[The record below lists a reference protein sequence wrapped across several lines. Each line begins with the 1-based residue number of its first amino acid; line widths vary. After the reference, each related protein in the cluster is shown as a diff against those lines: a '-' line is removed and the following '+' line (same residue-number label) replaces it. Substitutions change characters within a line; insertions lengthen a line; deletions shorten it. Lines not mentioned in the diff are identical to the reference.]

1 MSTEVVL
8 KGFFAGLFS
17 LAFAWS
23 VFSRYDKEIGS
34 ETKPEGGQRYL
45 PLVFGALLP
54 IFFLILLILGSHF
67 YGVQDT
73 LKMILSMC
81 FRIFLHL
88 CVYYVILSLLLPF
101 LRRHIS
107 ARACAMLWLIPNYL
121 YITEMSYMEV
131 PEPLLVIHASSKV
144 VGILFTVWSLGFL
157 GVFLWKVIEHLAF
170 RYKVLRNAEPVKDIR
185 ILDIFQLEIE
195 DAGMVKPKPKFKL
208 VTSPDVVTPLTIG
221 LFKRST
227 RVILPDKSYSDEEL
241 KLIFRHELIHI
252 GREDSWSKF
261 FMMFCTAMCWFNPLM
276 WIAMKKSAEDTELSC
291 DETVLLE
298 ADEDTRKQY
307 ANLILKSAGNDR
319 GFTTCLSAS
328 ASSMRYRLKSIV
340 TPGKK
345 RSGALIVGLM
355 FFVLCMTSGYV
366 ALAYGEETG
375 AETVFRNYE
384 LSSFVADDITVT
396 GGVYDSKLDNIDA
409 EALTAYIAGL
419 RTQEMTGNYSYS
431 GDDREVSIWYN
442 TPYGVVL
449 LDLHSSYVRVF
460 YLSDEEDRS
469 YIYHLPDG
477 TDWKYVDSIVPPL
490 PVAEVILS
498 DGTKYGGSDL
508 TATVTKLSI
517 TNDNGTTILKDR
529 VLGPHDGTGIFGSLD
544 YETATVNFSMP
555 LFSPAELLIESWDY
569 KTSYT
574 ISQTDLGEAF
584 TFEMPDYPA
593 HFTLTA
599 TFQGE
604 NGVYETT
611 FFFNVGDMDSN

>member
-34 ETKPEGGQRYL
+34 ESKPEGGQRYL

-54 IFFLILLILGSHF
+54 IFFLILVVLGSHL
-67 YGVQDT
+67 YGIQDT
-73 LKMILSMC
+73 LKMVLAMC

-88 CVYYVILSLLLPF
+88 CVYYVILGLLLPLF
-101 LRRHIS
+101 RRHIS
-107 ARACAMLWLIPNYL
+107 SRACAMLWLIPNYL
-121 YITEMSYMEV
+121 YITEMSYMEL
-131 PEPLLVIHASSKV
+131 PEPLLVIHASSRV
-144 VGILFTVWSLGFL
+144 VSILFALWIVGFL
-157 GVFLWKVIEHLAF
+157 SVFLWKIGEHLVF
-170 RYKVLRNAEPVKDIR
+170 RRKILRNAKPVTDKR
-185 ILDIFQLEIE
+185 ILEIFQEQIE

-208 VTSPDVVTPLTIG
+208 VTSPDVATPLTIG

-227 RVILPDKSYSDEEL
+227 RVILPNNAYTDQEL

-291 DETVLLE
+291 DETVLLD
-298 ADEDTRKQY
+298 ADDDTRKKY
-307 ANLILKSAGNDR
+307 ANLILNTAGSDR
-319 GFTTCLSAS
+319 GFTTCLSAF

-340 TPGKK
+340 SPGKK
-345 RSGALIVGLM
+345 HSGALIVGLM
-355 FFVLCMTSGYV
+355 FFILCMTSGYV

-384 LSSFVADDITVT
+384 LSNFVADGITVS
-396 GGVYDSKLDNIDA
+396 GGQYDSKLDSIEA

-419 RTQEMTGNYSYS
+419 QTQEMTGNYSFS
-431 GDDREVSIWYN
+431 KDDREVSIWYD

-449 LDLHSSYVRVF
+449 LDLHSNHVRVF

-477 TDWKYVDSIVPPL
+477 TDWEYVDSIVPPL

-498 DGTKYGGSDL
+498 DGTQYGGSFL

-517 TNDNGTTILKDR
+517 TNENGTKELKDR
-529 VLGPHDGTGIFGSLD
+529 VLGPHEGSGIFGSLD
-544 YETATVNFSMP
+544 YESGTIKFSMP
-555 LFSPAELLIESWDY
+555 LVSPAELLIESWDY

-574 ISQTDLGEAF
+574 ISQTDLGDAF
-584 TFEMPDYPA
+584 VFEMPDYPA

-604 NGVYETT
+604 NWVYETT
-611 FFFNVGDMDSN
+611 FFFNVGDMYSN

>member
-34 ETKPEGGQRYL
+34 ESKPEGGQRYL

-54 IFFLILLILGSHF
+54 VFLLILVIMGSHF

-73 LKMILSMC
+73 LKMMLSMC

-88 CVYYVILSLLLPF
+88 CVYYVILGLLLPLF
-101 LRRHIS
+101 RRHIS

-121 YITEMSYMEV
+121 YITEMSYMEL
-131 PEPLLVIHASSKV
+131 PEPLLVIHASSRV
-144 VGILFTVWSLGFL
+144 VSILFALWIVGFL
-157 GVFLWKVIEHLAF
+157 SVFLWKIGEHLVF
-170 RYKVLRNAEPVKDIR
+170 RRKILRNAKPVTDKR
-185 ILDIFQLEIE
+185 ILEIFQGQIE

-208 VTSPDVVTPLTIG
+208 ITSPDAVTPLTIG

-227 RVILPDKSYSDEEL
+227 RVILPNNAYTDQEL

-291 DETVLLE
+291 DETVLLD
-298 ADEDTRKQY
+298 ADDDTRKKY
-307 ANLILKSAGNDR
+307 ANLILNTAGNDR

-340 TPGKK
+340 SPGKK
-345 RSGALIVGLM
+345 HSGALIVGLM
-355 FFVLCMTSGYV
+355 FFILCMTSGYV

-384 LSSFVADDITVT
+384 LSSFVADDITVS
-396 GGVYDSKLDNIDA
+396 GGQYDGKLDNIDA
-409 EALTAYIAGL
+409 EALTAYITGL
-419 RTQEMTGNYSYS
+419 RTQEMTGNYSFS
-431 GDDREVSIWYN
+431 NDDREVSIWYN

-449 LDLHSSYVRVF
+449 LDLHSNHVRVF

-469 YIYHLPDG
+469 YIYHLRDG
-477 TDWKYVDSIVPPL
+477 TDWEYVDSIVPPL

-498 DGTKYGGSDL
+498 DGTQYGGSDL

-517 TNDNGTTILKDR
+517 RNDNGTKLLKNR
-529 VLGPHDGTGIFGSLD
+529 ELGPHEGSGIFGSLD
-544 YETATVNFSMP
+544 YESATINFSMP
-555 LFSPAELLIESWDY
+555 LVSPAELLIESWDY

-574 ISQTDLGEAF
+574 ISQNDLGNAF
-584 TFEMPDYPA
+584 TFEMPAYPA

>member
-34 ETKPEGGQRYL
+34 ESKPEGGQRYL

-54 IFFLILLILGSHF
+54 IFFLILVVLGSHL
-67 YGVQDT
+67 YGIQDT
-73 LKMILSMC
+73 LKMVLAMC

-88 CVYYVILSLLLPF
+88 CVYYVILGLLLPLF
-101 LRRHIS
+101 RRHIS

-121 YITEMSYMEV
+121 YITEMSYMEL
-131 PEPLLVIHASSKV
+131 PEPLLVIHASSRV
-144 VGILFTVWSLGFL
+144 VSILFALWIIGFL
-157 GVFLWKVIEHLAF
+157 SVFLWKIGEHLVF
-170 RYKVLRNAEPVKDIR
+170 RRKILRNAKPVTDKR
-185 ILDIFQLEIE
+185 ILEIFQGQIE
-195 DAGMVKPKPKFKL
+195 DARMVKPKPKFKL
-208 VTSPDVVTPLTIG
+208 ITSPDAVTPLTIG

-227 RVILPDKSYSDEEL
+227 RVILPTNTYTDEEL

-291 DETVLLE
+291 DETVLLD
-298 ADEDTRKQY
+298 ADDDTRKKY
-307 ANLILKSAGNDR
+307 ANLILNTAGNDR

-340 TPGKK
+340 SPGKK
-345 RSGALIVGLM
+345 HSGALIVGLM
-355 FFVLCMTSGYV
+355 FFILCMTSGYV

-384 LSSFVADDITVT
+384 LSSFVADDITVS
-396 GGVYDSKLDNIDA
+396 GGQYDSKLDNIDA

-419 RTQEMTGNYSYS
+419 RTQEMTGNYSFS
-431 GDDREVSIWYN
+431 NDDREVSIWYN

-449 LDLHSSYVRVF
+449 LDLHSNHVRVF

-477 TDWKYVDSIVPPL
+477 TDWDYVDSIVPPI

-498 DGTKYGGSDL
+498 DGTQYGGSDL

-517 TNDNGTTILKDR
+517 TNDNGTKELKDR
-529 VLGPHDGTGIFGSLD
+529 VLGPHEGSGIFGSLD
-544 YETATVNFSMP
+544 FESATINFSMP
-555 LFSPAELLIESWDY
+555 LVSPAELLIESWDY

-574 ISQTDLGEAF
+574 ISQTDLGDAF
-584 TFEMPDYPA
+584 AFDMPDYPA

-599 TFQGE
+599 TFQRE

-611 FFFNVGDMDSN
+611 FFFNVGDMYSN

>member
-34 ETKPEGGQRYL
+34 ESKPEGGQRYL

-54 IFFLILLILGSHF
+54 IFFLILVVLGSHF
-67 YGVQDT
+67 YGIQDT
-73 LKMILSMC
+73 LKMVLAMC

-88 CVYYVILSLLLPF
+88 CVYYVILGLLLPLF
-101 LRRHIS
+101 RRHIS

-121 YITEMSYMEV
+121 YITEMSYMEL
-131 PEPLLVIHASSKV
+131 PEPLLVIHASSRV
-144 VGILFTVWSLGFL
+144 VCILFALWIVGFL
-157 GVFLWKVIEHLAF
+157 SVFLWKIGEHLVF
-170 RYKVLRNAEPVKDIR
+170 RRKILRNAKPVTDKR
-185 ILDIFQLEIE
+185 ILEIFQEQIE

-208 VTSPDVVTPLTIG
+208 ITSPDAVTPLTIG

-227 RVILPDKSYSDEEL
+227 RVILPTNTYTDEEL

-291 DETVLLE
+291 DETVLLD
-298 ADEDTRKQY
+298 ADDDTRKKY
-307 ANLILKSAGNDR
+307 ANLILNTAGNER

-340 TPGKK
+340 SPGKK
-345 RSGALIVGLM
+345 HSGALIVGLM

-384 LSSFVADDITVT
+384 LSNFVADGITVS
-396 GGVYDSKLDNIDA
+396 GGQYDSKLDNIDA

-419 RTQEMTGNYSYS
+419 RTQEMTGNYSFS
-431 GDDREVSIWYN
+431 NDDREVSIWYN
-442 TPYGVVL
+442 TPYGVVI
-449 LDLHSSYVRVF
+449 LDLHSNHVRVF

-477 TDWKYVDSIVPPL
+477 TDWDYVDSIVPPL

-498 DGTKYGGSDL
+498 DGTQYGGSDL

-517 TNDNGTTILKDR
+517 TNDNGTK
-529 VLGPHDGTGIFGSLD
+529 
-544 YETATVNFSMP
+544 E
-555 LFSPAELLIESWDY
+555 
-569 KTSYT
+569 
-574 ISQTDLGEAF
+574 
-584 TFEMPDYPA
+584 
-593 HFTLTA
+593 
-599 TFQGE
+599 
-604 NGVYETT
+604 
-611 FFFNVGDMDSN
+611 

>member
-1 MSTEVVL
+1 
-8 KGFFAGLFS
+8 
-17 LAFAWS
+17 
-23 VFSRYDKEIGS
+23 VF
-34 ETKPEGGQRYL
+34 L
-45 PLVFGALLP
+45 
-54 IFFLILLILGSHF
+54 LILVILGSHF
-67 YGVQDT
+67 YGIQDT
-73 LKMILSMC
+73 LKMVLAMC

-88 CVYYVILSLLLPF
+88 CVYYVILGLLLPLF
-101 LRRHIS
+101 RRHIS

-121 YITEMSYMEV
+121 YITEMSYMEL
-131 PEPLLVIHASSKV
+131 PEPLLVIHASSRV
-144 VGILFTVWSLGFL
+144 VSILFALWIVGFL
-157 GVFLWKVIEHLAF
+157 SVFLWKIGEHLVF
-170 RYKVLRNAEPVKDIR
+170 RRKILRNAKPVTDKR
-185 ILDIFQLEIE
+185 ILEIFQKQIE

-208 VTSPDVVTPLTIG
+208 ITSPDAVTPLTIG

-227 RVILPDKSYSDEEL
+227 RVILPTNTYTDEEL

-291 DETVLLE
+291 DETVLLD
-298 ADEDTRKQY
+298 ADDDTRKKY
-307 ANLILKSAGNDR
+307 ANLILKTAGNDR

-340 TPGKK
+340 SPGKK
-345 RSGALIVGLM
+345 HSGALIVGLM
-355 FFVLCMTSGYV
+355 FFILCMTSGYV

-384 LSSFVADDITVT
+384 LSSFVADDITVS
-396 GGVYDSKLDNIDA
+396 GGQYDSKLDNIDA

-419 RTQEMTGNYSYS
+419 QTQEMTGNYSFS
-431 GDDREVSIWYN
+431 KDDREVSIWYD

-449 LDLHSSYVRVF
+449 LDLHSNHVRVF

-477 TDWKYVDSIVPPL
+477 TDWEYVDSIVPPL

-498 DGTKYGGSDL
+498 DGTQYGGSDL

-517 TNDNGTTILKDR
+517 TNDNVTTVLKDR
-529 VLGPHDGTGIFGSLD
+529 VLGPHEGSGIFGSLD
-544 YETATVNFSMP
+544 YESATINFSMP
-555 LFSPAELLIESWDY
+555 LVSPAELLIESWDY

-574 ISQTDLGEAF
+574 ITQTDLGNAF
-584 TFEMPDYPA
+584 AFEMPDFPA

-611 FFFNVGDMDSN
+611 FFFNVGDMNSN

>member
-1 MSTEVVL
+1 M
-8 KGFFAGLFS
+8 
-17 LAFAWS
+17 
-23 VFSRYDKEIGS
+23 
-34 ETKPEGGQRYL
+34 
-45 PLVFGALLP
+45 
-54 IFFLILLILGSHF
+54 
-67 YGVQDT
+67 
-73 LKMILSMC
+73 MLSMC

-88 CVYYVILSLLLPF
+88 CVYYVILGLLLPLF
-101 LRRHIS
+101 RRHIS

-121 YITEMSYMEV
+121 YITEMSYMEL
-131 PEPLLVIHASSKV
+131 PEPLLVIHASSRV
-144 VGILFTVWSLGFL
+144 VSILFALWIVGFL
-157 GVFLWKVIEHLAF
+157 SVFLWKIGEHLVF
-170 RYKVLRNAEPVKDIR
+170 RRKILRNAKPVTDKR
-185 ILDIFQLEIE
+185 ILEIFQGQIE

-208 VTSPDVVTPLTIG
+208 ITSPDAVTPLTIG

-227 RVILPDKSYSDEEL
+227 RVILPTNTYTDEEL

-276 WIAMKKSAEDTELSC
+276 WIAMKKSAEDIELSC
-291 DETVLLE
+291 DETVLLD
-298 ADEDTRKQY
+298 ADDDTRKKY
-307 ANLILKSAGNDR
+307 ANLILNTAGNDR

-340 TPGKK
+340 SPGKK
-345 RSGALIVGLM
+345 HSGALIVGLM
-355 FFVLCMTSGYV
+355 FFILCMTSGYV

-384 LSSFVADDITVT
+384 LSSFVADDITVS
-396 GGVYDSKLDNIDA
+396 GGQYDGKLDNIDA

-419 RTQEMTGNYSYS
+419 RTQEMTGNYSFS
-431 GDDREVSIWYN
+431 NDDREVSIWYN

-449 LDLHSSYVRVF
+449 LDLHSNHVRVF

-477 TDWKYVDSIVPPL
+477 TDWEYVDSIVPPL

-498 DGTKYGGSDL
+498 DGTQYGGSDL

-517 TNDNGTTILKDR
+517 TNDNGTKLLKNR
-529 VLGPHDGTGIFGSLD
+529 ELGPHEGSGIFGSLD
-544 YETATVNFSMP
+544 YESATINFSMP
-555 LFSPAELLIESWDY
+555 LVSPAELLIESWDY

-574 ISQTDLGEAF
+574 ISQNDLGNAF
-584 TFEMPDYPA
+584 TFEMPAYPA

-611 FFFNVGDMDSN
+611 FFFNVGDMNSN

>member
-34 ETKPEGGQRYL
+34 ESKPEGGQRYL

-54 IFFLILLILGSHF
+54 VILLILVILGSHF
-67 YGVQDT
+67 YGIQDT
-73 LKMILSMC
+73 LKMVLAMC

-88 CVYYVILSLLLPF
+88 CVYYVILGLLLPLF
-101 LRRHIS
+101 RRHIS

-121 YITEMSYMEV
+121 YITEMSYMEL
-131 PEPLLVIHASSKV
+131 PEPLLVIHASSKLV
-144 VGILFTVWSLGFL
+144 SILFSLWIVGFL
-157 GVFLWKVIEHLAF
+157 SVFLWKIGEHLVF
-170 RYKVLRNAEPVKDIR
+170 RREILRNAKPVTDER
-185 ILDIFQLEIE
+185 ILKIFQEEIE

-208 VTSPDVVTPLTIG
+208 VTSPDVATPLTIG

-227 RVILPDKSYSDEEL
+227 RVILPTNTYTDEEL
-241 KLIFRHELIHI
+241 RLIFRHELIHI

-291 DETVLLE
+291 DETVLLD
-298 ADEDTRKQY
+298 ADDDTRKKY
-307 ANLILKSAGNDR
+307 ANLILNTAGNDR

-340 TPGKK
+340 SPGKK
-345 RSGALIVGLM
+345 HSGALIVGLM
-355 FFVLCMTSGYV
+355 FFILCMTSGYV
-366 ALAYGEETG
+366 ALAYGEDTG

-384 LSSFVADDITVT
+384 LSSFIADDITVS
-396 GGVYDSKLDNIDA
+396 GGQYDSKLDNIDA

-419 RTQEMTGNYSYS
+419 RTQEMTGNYSFS
-431 GDDREVSIWYN
+431 NDDREVSIWYN
-442 TPYGVVL
+442 TPYGVVI
-449 LDLHSSYVRVF
+449 LDLHSNHVRVF

-477 TDWKYVDSIVPPL
+477 TDWDYVYSIVPPL

-517 TNDNGTTILKDR
+517 TNDNGTAILKDR

-544 YETATVNFSMP
+544 YESATINFSMT
-555 LFSPAELLIESWDY
+555 LVSPAELLIESWDY

-574 ISQTDLGEAF
+574 ITQTDLGNAF
-584 TFEMPDYPA
+584 AFEMPDYPA

>member
-34 ETKPEGGQRYL
+34 ESKPESGQRYL
-45 PLVFGALLP
+45 PLVFGSLLP
-54 IFFLILLILGSHF
+54 IFFLILVVLGSHF

-73 LKMILSMC
+73 LKMVLSMC

-88 CVYYVILSLLLPF
+88 CVYYVILGLLLPLF
-101 LRRHIS
+101 RRHIS

-121 YITEMSYMEV
+121 YITEMSYMEL
-131 PEPLLVIHASSKV
+131 PEPLLVIHASSKIV
-144 VGILFTVWSLGFL
+144 SILFSLWIVGFVS
-157 GVFLWKVIEHLAF
+157 VFLWKIGEHLVF
-170 RYKVLRNAEPVKDIR
+170 RRKILRNAKPVTDKR
-185 ILDIFQLEIE
+185 ILEMFQEEIE

-208 VTSPDVVTPLTIG
+208 VTSPDVATPLTIG

-227 RVILPDKSYSDEEL
+227 RVILPNNAYTDEEL
-241 KLIFRHELIHI
+241 NLIFRHELIHI

-276 WIAMKKSAEDTELSC
+276 WIAMRKSAEDTELSC
-291 DETVLLE
+291 DETVLLD

-307 ANLILKSAGNDR
+307 ANLILNTAGNDR

-340 TPGKK
+340 SPGKK

-355 FFVLCMTSGYV
+355 FFILCMTSGYV
-366 ALAYGEETG
+366 ALAYGEKTG
-375 AETVFRNYE
+375 AEAVYRGYE
-384 LSSFVADDITVT
+384 LSSFVADDITVS

-419 RTQEMTGNYSYS
+419 QTQEMTGNYSFS
-431 GDDREVSIWYN
+431 NDDLEVSIWYD

-449 LDLHSSYVRVF
+449 LDLHSNHVRVF

-469 YIYHLPDG
+469 YIYHLPES
-477 TDWKYVDSIVPPL
+477 TDWAYVDSIVPPL

-498 DGTKYGGSDL
+498 DGTQYGGSDL
-508 TATVTKLSI
+508 TATVINLSI
-517 TNDNGTTILKDR
+517 TNENGTQVLKDR
-529 VLGPHDGTGIFGSLD
+529 VLGPHEGSGIFGSLD
-544 YETATVNFSMP
+544 YESATVNFSMP
-555 LFSPAELLIESWDY
+555 LLSPAELLIESWDH
-569 KTSYT
+569 KNSYT
-574 ISQTDLGEAF
+574 ISQTDLGNAF
-584 TFEMPDYPA
+584 TFKMPTYPA
-593 HFTLTA
+593 HFTLSA

-611 FFFNVGDMDSN
+611 FFFNVGDMNSN

>member
-34 ETKPEGGQRYL
+34 ESKPEGGQRYL
-45 PLVFGALLP
+45 PLVFGGLLP
-54 IFFLILLILGSHF
+54 IFLALLFILSANF
-67 YGVQDT
+67 YGHEET
-73 LKMILSMC
+73 LKSMLSMC

-88 CVYYVILSLLLPF
+88 CVYYIILGLLLPL

-121 YITEMSYMEV
+121 YITEMSYMEI
-131 PEPLLVIHASSKV
+131 PEPLLIIHASSKL
-144 VGILFTVWSLGFL
+144 VGTLFTLWIVGFL
-157 GVFLWKVIEHLAF
+157 GVFLWKIAEHLTF
-170 RYKVLRNAEPVKDIR
+170 RRKLLRNAEPVTDIR
-185 ILDIFQLEIE
+185 ILEIFQAEIQ
-195 DAGMVKPKPKFKL
+195 DAGMMKPQPKFKL
-208 VTSPDVVTPLTIG
+208 VTSPDVATPLTIG

-227 RVILPDKSYSDEEL
+227 RVILPTMPYSDEDL

-261 FMMFCTAMCWFNPLM
+261 FMMFCTATCWFNPLM

-291 DETVLLE
+291 DETVLLD
-298 ADEDTRKQY
+298 ADEATRKQY
-307 ANLILKSAGNDR
+307 ANLILNAAGNDR

-340 TPGKK
+340 NPGKK
-345 RSGALIVGLM
+345 HSGALIVGLM
-355 FFVLCMTSGYV
+355 FFVLCMSSGYV

-375 AETVFRNYE
+375 AKTVYRDYE
-384 LSSFVADDITVT
+384 LSNFVADDITVS

-409 EALTAYIAGL
+409 ETLTKYIAGL

-431 GDDREVSIWYN
+431 GDDREVSIWYD

-449 LDLHSSYVRVF
+449 LDLHSNHVRVF
-460 YLSDEEDRS
+460 YLSDELNRS

-477 TDWKYVDSIVPPL
+477 TDWDYVDSVVPPL
-490 PVAEVILS
+490 PIAEVVLS
-498 DGTKYGGSDL
+498 DGTQYGGSNM
-508 TATVTKLSI
+508 TATVAKLSI
-517 TNDNGTTILKDR
+517 TNDNGTIVLKDR
-529 VLGPHDGTGIFGSLD
+529 VLGPHDGTGIFGSKD

-555 LFSPAELLIESWDY
+555 LVSPAELLIESWDY

-574 ISQTDLGEAF
+574 ISQTDLGDAF
-584 TFEMPDYPA
+584 TFEMPAYPA

-599 TFQGE
+599 SFQGE
-604 NGVYETT
+604 NGVYGAT
-611 FFFNVGDMDSN
+611 FFFNVGNLDSN

>member
-34 ETKPEGGQRYL
+34 ESKPEGGQRYL

-54 IFFLILLILGSHF
+54 VFFLILVVLGSHF
-67 YGVQDT
+67 YGVQDI
-73 LKMILSMC
+73 LKMVLSMC

-88 CVYYVILSLLLPF
+88 CVYYVILGLLLPLF
-101 LRRHIS
+101 RRHIS
-107 ARACAMLWLIPNYL
+107 ARACALLWLIPNYL
-121 YITEMSYMEV
+121 YITEMSYMEI
-131 PEPLLVIHASSKV
+131 PEPLLVIHASSKIV
-144 VGILFTVWSLGFL
+144 SILFSLWIVGFVS
-157 GVFLWKVIEHLAF
+157 VFLWKIVEHLVF
-170 RYKVLRNAEPVKDIR
+170 RRKILRNAKPVTDKR
-185 ILDIFQLEIE
+185 ILEIFQEEIE
-195 DAGMVKPKPKFKL
+195 DAGLAKPKPKFKL
-208 VTSPDVVTPLTIG
+208 VTSPDAATPLTIG

-227 RVILPDKSYSDEEL
+227 RVILPTNTYIDEEF

-291 DETVLLE
+291 DETVLLD

-307 ANLILKSAGNDR
+307 ANLILNTAGNDR

-340 TPGKK
+340 SPGKK
-345 RSGALIVGLM
+345 HSGALIVGLM
-355 FFVLCMTSGYV
+355 FFILCMTSGYV

-375 AETVFRNYE
+375 AETIYRGYE
-384 LSSFVADDITVT
+384 LSSFTADNITVS
-396 GGVYDSKLDNIDA
+396 GGQYDGKLDNIDP
-409 EALTAYIAGL
+409 EALTAYIASL
-419 RTQEMTGNYSYS
+419 RTQEMTGNYSFS
-431 GDDREVSIWYN
+431 NDDREVSIWYN

-449 LDLHSSYVRVF
+449 LDLHSNHVRVV

-477 TDWKYVDSIVPPL
+477 TDWDYVDSIVPPL

-498 DGTKYGGSDL
+498 DGTQYGGSDL

-517 TNDNGTTILKDR
+517 TNDNGTKVLKDR
-529 VLGPHDGTGIFGSLD
+529 VLGPHEGSGVFGSLD
-544 YETATVNFSMP
+544 YESATINFSMP
-555 LFSPAELLIESWDY
+555 LVSHAELLIESWDY

-574 ISQTDLGEAF
+574 ISQTDLGNAF
-584 TFEMPDYPA
+584 TFEMPAYPA

>member
-34 ETKPEGGQRYL
+34 ESKPEGGQRYL

-54 IFFLILLILGSHF
+54 IFFLILVVLGSHL
-67 YGVQDT
+67 YGIQDT
-73 LKMILSMC
+73 LKMVLAMC

-88 CVYYVILSLLLPF
+88 CVYYVILGLLLPLF
-101 LRRHIS
+101 RRHIS

-121 YITEMSYMEV
+121 YITEMSYMEL
-131 PEPLLVIHASSKV
+131 PEPLLVIHASSRV
-144 VGILFTVWSLGFL
+144 VSILFALWIVGFL
-157 GVFLWKVIEHLAF
+157 SVFLWKIGEHLVF
-170 RYKVLRNAEPVKDIR
+170 RRKILLNAKPVTDKR
-185 ILDIFQLEIE
+185 ILEIFQGQIE

-208 VTSPDVVTPLTIG
+208 ITSPDAVTPLTIG

-227 RVILPDKSYSDEEL
+227 RVILPTNTYTDEEL

-291 DETVLLE
+291 DETVLLD
-298 ADEDTRKQY
+298 ADDDTRKKY
-307 ANLILKSAGNDR
+307 ANLILNTAGNDR

-340 TPGKK
+340 SPGKK

-355 FFVLCMTSGYV
+355 FFILCMTSGYV

-384 LSSFVADDITVT
+384 LSSFVADDITVS
-396 GGVYDSKLDNIDA
+396 GGQYDGKLDNIDA

-419 RTQEMTGNYSYS
+419 RTQEMTGNYSFS
-431 GDDREVSIWYN
+431 NDDREVSIWYN

-449 LDLHSSYVRVF
+449 LDLHSNHVRVF

-477 TDWKYVDSIVPPL
+477 TDWDYVDSIVPPL

-498 DGTKYGGSDL
+498 DGTQYGASDL

-517 TNDNGTTILKDR
+517 TNDNGTKVLKDR
-529 VLGPHDGTGIFGSLD
+529 VLAPHEGSGIFGSLD
-544 YETATVNFSMP
+544 YESGTINFSMP
-555 LFSPAELLIESWDY
+555 LVSPAELLIESWDY

-574 ISQTDLGEAF
+574 ISQTDLGDAF
-584 TFEMPDYPA
+584 VFEMPDYPA

-611 FFFNVGDMDSN
+611 FFFNVGDMYSN

>member
-17 LAFAWS
+17 LVFAWS

-34 ETKPEGGQRYL
+34 ESKPEGGQRYL

-54 IFFLILLILGSHF
+54 IFLLILVIMGSHF
-67 YGVQDT
+67 YGAQET
-73 LKMILSMC
+73 LKMVLSMC

-88 CVYYVILSLLLPF
+88 CFYYVILGLLLPLF
-101 LRRHIS
+101 RRYIS

-121 YITEMSYMEV
+121 YITEMSYMEI

-144 VGILFTVWSLGFL
+144 VGILFALWIVGFL
-157 GVFLWKVIEHLAF
+157 GVFLWKITEHLIF
-170 RYKVLRNAEPVKDIR
+170 RRKLLRNTAPVTDKR
-185 ILDIFQLEIE
+185 VLEIFQTEIK
-195 DAGMVKPKPKFKL
+195 DAGMIKPKPKFKL
-208 VTSPDVVTPLTIG
+208 VKSSDVATPLTIG

-227 RVILPDKSYSDEEL
+227 RVILPPRSYSDDEL

-291 DETVLLE
+291 DETVLLD

-307 ANLILKSAGNDR
+307 ANLILNTAGNDR

-340 TPGKK
+340 SPGKK
-345 RSGALIVGLM
+345 HSGALIVGLM
-355 FFVLCMTSGYV
+355 FFILCMTSGYV

-375 AETVFRNYE
+375 AETVFRSYE
-384 LSSFVADDITVT
+384 LSSFVADDITVS
-396 GGVYDSKLDNIDA
+396 GGQYDSKLDNIDS

-419 RTQEMTGNYSYS
+419 QTQEMTGNYSFS
-431 GDDREVSIWYN
+431 NDDREVSIWYN
-442 TPYGVVL
+442 MPYGVVL
-449 LDLHSSYVRVF
+449 VDLHSNHVRVF

-477 TDWKYVDSIVPPL
+477 TDWEYVDSIVPPL

-498 DGTKYGGSDL
+498 DGTQYGGSDL
-508 TATVTKLSI
+508 TTTVTKLSI
-517 TNDNGTTILKDR
+517 TDNNRTTVLKDR
-529 VLGPHDGTGIFGSLD
+529 VLGPHDGAGIFGSQD

-555 LFSPAELLIESWDY
+555 LISPAELLIESWDY

-574 ISQTDLGEAF
+574 ISQTDLGDTF
-584 TFEMPDYPA
+584 TFEMPTYPA

-611 FFFNVGDMDSN
+611 FFFNVGDMNSN

>member
-34 ETKPEGGQRYL
+34 ESKPEGGQRYL

-54 IFFLILLILGSHF
+54 IFFLILVVLGSHF
-67 YGVQDT
+67 YGIQDT
-73 LKMILSMC
+73 LKMVLAMC

-88 CVYYVILSLLLPF
+88 CVYYVILGLLLPLF
-101 LRRHIS
+101 RRHIS

-121 YITEMSYMEV
+121 YITEMSYMEL
-131 PEPLLVIHASSKV
+131 PEPLLVIHASSRV
-144 VGILFTVWSLGFL
+144 VSILFALWIVGFL
-157 GVFLWKVIEHLAF
+157 SVFLWKIGEHLVF
-170 RYKVLRNAEPVKDIR
+170 RRKILRNAKPVTDKR
-185 ILDIFQLEIE
+185 ILEIFQEQIE

-208 VTSPDVVTPLTIG
+208 VTSPDVATPLTIG

-227 RVILPDKSYSDEEL
+227 RVILPNNAYTDQEL
-241 KLIFRHELIHI
+241 ELIFRHELIHI

-291 DETVLLE
+291 DETVLLD
-298 ADEDTRKQY
+298 ADDDTRKKY
-307 ANLILKSAGNDR
+307 ANLILNTAGNDH

-340 TPGKK
+340 SPGRKH
-345 RSGALIVGLM
+345 SGALIVGLM
-355 FFVLCMTSGYV
+355 FFILCMTSGYV

-384 LSSFVADDITVT
+384 LSSFVADDITVS
-396 GGVYDSKLDNIDA
+396 GGQYDGKLDNIDA

-419 RTQEMTGNYSYS
+419 RTQEMTGNYSFS
-431 GDDREVSIWYN
+431 NDDREVSIWYN

-449 LDLHSSYVRVF
+449 LDLHSNHVRVF

-477 TDWKYVDSIVPPL
+477 TDWEYVDSIVPPL

-498 DGTKYGGSDL
+498 DGTQYGGSDL

-517 TNDNGTTILKDR
+517 TNDNGTKLLKNR
-529 VLGPHDGTGIFGSLD
+529 ELGPHEGSGIFGSLD
-544 YETATVNFSMP
+544 YESATINFSMP
-555 LFSPAELLIESWDY
+555 LVSPAELLIEFWDY

-574 ISQTDLGEAF
+574 ISQNDLGNAF
-584 TFEMPDYPA
+584 TFEMPAYPA

-611 FFFNVGDMDSN
+611 FFFNVGDMYSN

>member
-34 ETKPEGGQRYL
+34 ESKPEGGQRYL

-54 IFFLILLILGSHF
+54 IFFLILVVLGSHL
-67 YGVQDT
+67 YGIQDT
-73 LKMILSMC
+73 LKMVLAMC

-88 CVYYVILSLLLPF
+88 CVYYVILGLLLPLF
-101 LRRHIS
+101 RRHIS

-121 YITEMSYMEV
+121 YITEMSYMEL
-131 PEPLLVIHASSKV
+131 PEPLLVIHASSRV
-144 VGILFTVWSLGFL
+144 VSILFALWIVGFL
-157 GVFLWKVIEHLAF
+157 SVFLWKIGEHLVF
-170 RYKVLRNAEPVKDIR
+170 RRKILRNAKPVTDKR
-185 ILDIFQLEIE
+185 ILEIFQEQIE

-208 VTSPDVVTPLTIG
+208 VTSPDVATPLTIG

-227 RVILPDKSYSDEEL
+227 RVILPNNAYTDQEL

-276 WIAMKKSAEDTELSC
+276 WIATKKSAEDTELSC
-291 DETVLLE
+291 DETVLLD
-298 ADEDTRKQY
+298 ADDDTRKKY
-307 ANLILKSAGNDR
+307 ANLILNTAGNDR

-340 TPGKK
+340 SPGKK
-345 RSGALIVGLM
+345 HSGALIVGLM

-384 LSSFVADDITVT
+384 LSNFVADGITVS
-396 GGVYDSKLDNIDA
+396 GGQYDSKLDSIEA

-419 RTQEMTGNYSYS
+419 QTQEMTGNYSFS
-431 GDDREVSIWYN
+431 KDDREVSIWYD

-449 LDLHSSYVRVF
+449 LDLHSTHVRVF

-477 TDWKYVDSIVPPL
+477 TDWEYVDSIVPPL

-498 DGTKYGGSDL
+498 DGTQYGGSDL

-517 TNDNGTTILKDR
+517 TNENGTKELKDR
-529 VLGPHDGTGIFGSLD
+529 VLGPHEGSGIFGSLD
-544 YETATVNFSMP
+544 YESGTIKFSMP
-555 LFSPAELLIESWDY
+555 LVSPAELLIESWDY

-574 ISQTDLGEAF
+574 ISQTDLGDAF
-584 TFEMPDYPA
+584 VFEMPDYPA

-599 TFQGE
+599 AFQGE

-611 FFFNVGDMDSN
+611 FFFNVGDMYSN

>member
-34 ETKPEGGQRYL
+34 ESKPEGGQRYL

-54 IFFLILLILGSHF
+54 IFFLILVVLGSHL
-67 YGVQDT
+67 YGIQDT
-73 LKMILSMC
+73 LKMVLAMC

-88 CVYYVILSLLLPF
+88 CVYYVILGLLLPLF
-101 LRRHIS
+101 RRHIS

-121 YITEMSYMEV
+121 YITEMSYMEL
-131 PEPLLVIHASSKV
+131 PEPLLVIHAASRV
-144 VGILFTVWSLGFL
+144 VSILFALWIVGFL
-157 GVFLWKVIEHLAF
+157 SVFLWKIGEHLVF
-170 RYKVLRNAEPVKDIR
+170 RRKILRNAKPVTDKR
-185 ILDIFQLEIE
+185 ILEIFQGQIE

-208 VTSPDVVTPLTIG
+208 ITSPDAVTPLTIG

-227 RVILPDKSYSDEEL
+227 RVILPTNTYTDEEL

-291 DETVLLE
+291 DETVLLD
-298 ADEDTRKQY
+298 ADDDTRKKY
-307 ANLILKSAGNDR
+307 ANLILNTAGNDR

-340 TPGKK
+340 SPGKK
-345 RSGALIVGLM
+345 HSGALIVGLM

-384 LSSFVADDITVT
+384 LSNFVADGITVS
-396 GGVYDSKLDNIDA
+396 GGQYDSKLDSIEA

-419 RTQEMTGNYSYS
+419 QTQEMTGNYSFS
-431 GDDREVSIWYN
+431 KDDRGVSIWYD

-449 LDLHSSYVRVF
+449 LDLHSNHVRVF

-477 TDWKYVDSIVPPL
+477 TDWEYVDSIVPPL

-498 DGTKYGGSDL
+498 DGTQYGGSDL

-517 TNDNGTTILKDR
+517 TNDNVTTVLKDR
-529 VLGPHDGTGIFGSLD
+529 VLGPHEGSGIFGSLD
-544 YETATVNFSMP
+544 YESATINFSMP
-555 LFSPAELLIESWDY
+555 LVSPAELLIESWDY

-574 ISQTDLGEAF
+574 ITQTDLGNAF
-584 TFEMPDYPA
+584 AFEMPDYPA

-604 NGVYETT
+604 NVVYETT
-611 FFFNVGDMDSN
+611 FFFNVGDMYSN

>member
-34 ETKPEGGQRYL
+34 ESKPEGGQRYL

-54 IFFLILLILGSHF
+54 IFFLILVVLGSHL
-67 YGVQDT
+67 YGIQDT
-73 LKMILSMC
+73 LKMVLAMC
-81 FRIFLHL
+81 FQIFLHL
-88 CVYYVILSLLLPF
+88 CVYYVILGLLLPLF
-101 LRRHIS
+101 RRHIS
-107 ARACAMLWLIPNYL
+107 ARACAMLWRIPNYL
-121 YITEMSYMEV
+121 YITEMSYMEL
-131 PEPLLVIHASSKV
+131 PEPLLVIHASSRV
-144 VGILFTVWSLGFL
+144 VSILFALWIIGFL
-157 GVFLWKVIEHLAF
+157 SVFLWKIGEHLVF
-170 RYKVLRNAEPVKDIR
+170 RRKILRNAKPVTDKK
-185 ILDIFQLEIE
+185 ILEIFQEQIE

-208 VTSPDVVTPLTIG
+208 ITSPDAVTPLTIG

-227 RVILPDKSYSDEEL
+227 RVILPINTYTDEEL

-291 DETVLLE
+291 DETVLLD
-298 ADEDTRKQY
+298 ADDDTRKKY
-307 ANLILKSAGNDR
+307 ADLILNTAGNDR

-340 TPGKK
+340 SPGKK
-345 RSGALIVGLM
+345 HSGALIVGLM
-355 FFVLCMTSGYV
+355 FFILCMTSGYV

-384 LSSFVADDITVT
+384 LSSFVADDITVS
-396 GGVYDSKLDNIDA
+396 GGQYDSKLDNIDA

-419 RTQEMTGNYSYS
+419 RTQEMTGNYSFS
-431 GDDREVSIWYN
+431 NDDREVSIWYN

-449 LDLHSSYVRVF
+449 LDLHSNHVRVF

-477 TDWKYVDSIVPPL
+477 TDWDYVDSIVPPL

-498 DGTKYGGSDL
+498 DGTQYGASDL

-517 TNDNGTTILKDR
+517 TNDNGTKVLKDR
-529 VLGPHDGTGIFGSLD
+529 VLDPHEGSGIFGSLD
-544 YETATVNFSMP
+544 YESGTINFSMP
-555 LFSPAELLIESWDY
+555 LVSPAELLIESWDY

-574 ISQTDLGEAF
+574 ISQTDLGDAF
-584 TFEMPDYPA
+584 AFELPDYPA

-604 NGVYETT
+604 NGFYETT

>member
-34 ETKPEGGQRYL
+34 ESKPEGGQRYL

-54 IFFLILLILGSHF
+54 VFLLILVIMGSSF
-67 YGVQDT
+67 YGVQET
-73 LKMILSMC
+73 LKMALSMC

-88 CVYYVILSLLLPF
+88 CVYYVILGLLLPL
-101 LRRHIS
+101 LRRYIS

-121 YITEMSYMEV
+121 YITEMSYMEI

-144 VGILFTVWSLGFL
+144 VCILFALWILGFL
-157 GVFLWKVIEHLAF
+157 GVFLWKITEHLIF
-170 RYKVLRNAEPVKDIR
+170 RRKVLRNADPVTDNR
-185 ILDIFQLEIE
+185 IIAIFQAEIE
-195 DAGMVKPKPKFKL
+195 DAGMMKPKPKFKL
-208 VTSPDVVTPLTIG
+208 VTSPDVATPLTIG

-227 RVILPDKSYSDEEL
+227 RVILPTNSYTDSEL

-276 WIAMKKSAEDTELSC
+276 WIAMQKSAEDTELSC
-291 DETVLLE
+291 DETVLLD

-307 ANLILKSAGNDR
+307 ANLILNAAGNDR

-340 TPGKK
+340 SPGKK
-345 RSGALIVGLM
+345 HSGALIVGLM
-355 FFVLCMTSGYV
+355 FFVLCMSSGYV

-375 AETVFRNYE
+375 ADTVYRGYE
-384 LSSFVADDITVT
+384 LSSFVADDITVS
-396 GGVYDSKLDNIDA
+396 GGQYDSKLDNIDA

-419 RTQEMTGNYSYS
+419 WTQEMTGNYSFS
-431 GDDREVSIWYN
+431 NDDREVSIWYN

-449 LDLHSSYVRVF
+449 LDLHSNHVRVF

-477 TDWKYVDSIVPPL
+477 TDWEYVDSIVPPL
-490 PVAEVILS
+490 PIAEVVLS
-498 DGTKYGGSDL
+498 DGTQYGGSDL

-517 TNDNGTTILKDR
+517 TNEKGTSILKDR
-529 VLGPHDGTGIFGSLD
+529 VIGPHAGAGIFGSLD

-555 LFSPAELLIESWDY
+555 LVSPAELLIESWDY

-574 ISQTDLGEAF
+574 ISQNDSNDTF
-584 TFEMPDYPA
+584 TFEMPAYPA

-599 TFQGE
+599 SFQGE
-604 NGVYETT
+604 NGVFETT
-611 FFFNVGDMDSN
+611 FFFNVGDMNSN

>member
-34 ETKPEGGQRYL
+34 ESKPEGGQRYL

-54 IFFLILLILGSHF
+54 VFLLILVILGSHF
-67 YGVQDT
+67 YGIQDT
-73 LKMILSMC
+73 LKMVLAMC

-88 CVYYVILSLLLPF
+88 CVYYVILGLLLPF
-101 LRRHIS
+101 FRRHIS

-121 YITEMSYMEV
+121 YITEMSYMEL
-131 PEPLLVIHASSKV
+131 PEPLLVIHASSKIV
-144 VGILFTVWSLGFL
+144 SILFYLWIVGFIS
-157 GVFLWKVIEHLAF
+157 VFLWKIGEHLIF
-170 RYKVLRNAEPVKDIR
+170 RRKILRNAKPVTDKR
-185 ILDIFQLEIE
+185 ILEIFQGEIE

-208 VTSPDVVTPLTIG
+208 ITSPDAVTPLSIG

-227 RVILPDKSYSDEEL
+227 RVILPTNTYTDEEL

-291 DETVLLE
+291 DETVLLD
-298 ADEDTRKQY
+298 ADDDTRKKY
-307 ANLILKSAGNDR
+307 ANLILNTAGNDR

-340 TPGKK
+340 SPGKK
-345 RSGALIVGLM
+345 HSGALVVGLM
-355 FFVLCMTSGYV
+355 FLTSGYV

-384 LSSFVADDITVT
+384 LSSFVADDITVS
-396 GGVYDSKLDNIDA
+396 GGQYDSKLDNIDA

-419 RTQEMTGNYSYS
+419 RTQEMTGNYSFS
-431 GDDREVSIWYN
+431 NDDREVSIWYN
-442 TPYGVVL
+442 TAYGVVL
-449 LDLHSSYVRVF
+449 LDLHSNHVRVF

-477 TDWKYVDSIVPPL
+477 TNWDYVDSIVPPL

-498 DGTKYGGSDL
+498 DGTQYGGSDL

-517 TNDNGTTILKDR
+517 TNDNGTKVLKDR
-529 VLGPHDGTGIFGSLD
+529 VLDSHEGSGIFGSLD
-544 YETATVNFSMP
+544 YESGTINFSMP
-555 LFSPAELLIESWDY
+555 LVSPAELLIES
-569 KTSYT
+569 
-574 ISQTDLGEAF
+574 
-584 TFEMPDYPA
+584 
-593 HFTLTA
+593 
-599 TFQGE
+599 
-604 NGVYETT
+604 
-611 FFFNVGDMDSN
+611 

>member
-17 LAFAWS
+17 LVFAWS

-34 ETKPEGGQRYL
+34 ESKPEGGQRYL
-45 PLVFGALLP
+45 PLVFGGLLPVFLALL
-54 IFFLILLILGSHF
+54 FILGTNC
-67 YGVQDT
+67 YGLEET
-73 LKMILSMC
+73 LKSMLSMC

-88 CVYYVILSLLLPF
+88 CGYYIILALLLPF

-121 YITEMSYMEV
+121 YITEMSYMAI

-144 VGILFTVWSLGFL
+144 VGILFTLWIIGFL
-157 GVFLWKVIEHLAF
+157 AVFLWKIAEHLIF
-170 RYKVLRNAEPVKDIR
+170 RHKLLRNAELVTDNR
-185 ILDIFQLEIE
+185 ILDFFQAVIE
-195 DAGMVKPKPKFKL
+195 DAGMIKPKPKFKL
-208 VTSPDVVTPLTIG
+208 VTSPDIATPLTIG

-227 RVILPDKSYSDEEL
+227 RLILPTNAYTDAEL

-291 DETVLLE
+291 DETVLLD
-298 ADEDTRKQY
+298 ADEATRRQY
-307 ANLILKSAGNDR
+307 ANLILNAAGNDR

-340 TPGKK
+340 SPGKK
-345 RSGALIVGLM
+345 HSGALIVGLM
-355 FFVLCMTSGYV
+355 FFILCMTSGYV

-375 AETVFRNYE
+375 ADTVFRGYD
-384 LSSFVADDITVT
+384 LSGFVADDITVS
-396 GGVYDSKLDNIDA
+396 GGEYDSKLDNIEA

-419 RTQEMTGNYSYS
+419 RTQEMTGNYSFS
-431 GDDREVSIWYN
+431 NNDREISIWYN
-442 TPYGVVL
+442 TPYGVVI
-449 LDLHSSYVRVF
+449 LDLHSNHVRVF
-460 YLSDEEDRS
+460 YLSNEEDRS

-477 TDWKYVDSIVPPL
+477 TDWAYVDSIIPPL
-490 PVAEVILS
+490 PVAEVLLS
-498 DGTKYGGSDL
+498 DGTQYGGSDL

-517 TNDNGTTILKDR
+517 INDNGTTVLKDR
-529 VLGPHDGTGIFGSLD
+529 VLGPHDCTGIFGSKE
-544 YETATVNFSMP
+544 YEEATVNFSMP
-555 LFSPAELLIESWDY
+555 LVSPVELLIESWDY
-569 KTSYT
+569 KISYT
-574 ISQTDLGEAF
+574 ISQTDLSDGF
-584 TFEMPDYPA
+584 TFEMPNYPA
-593 HFTLTA
+593 HFTMTA
-599 TFQGE
+599 SFQGE

-611 FFFNVGDMDSN
+611 FLFNVGDLDSN